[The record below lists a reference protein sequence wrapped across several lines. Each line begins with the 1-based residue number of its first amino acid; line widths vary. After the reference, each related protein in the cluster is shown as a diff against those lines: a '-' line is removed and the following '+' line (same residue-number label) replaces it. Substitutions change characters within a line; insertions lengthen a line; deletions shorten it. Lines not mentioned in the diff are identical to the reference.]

1 VNVSIFSGSLNFM
14 RHLTAVLLSAMALY
28 ATPQLRLSTSTVGPL
43 NIAVGA
49 NGAAQT
55 VMTSNIGDGT
65 LSLSASANVSWITAS
80 IVGANVQ
87 IALSTSTLPQGIATG
102 IVTVTAPGA
111 IDSPQTIAVTVM
123 MGGGVPAS
131 LNFYLPP
138 GGSASTAFVASS
150 QLNANAANPSGG
162 LTLALVA
169 EGGGSFSTT
178 ASYQVTAT
186 APAATTPETSYTGHI
201 TVTSSAFQP
210 DVKTVPVTVNVTA
223 MPIGVLVQPSIQFN
237 VGQGAA
243 PVIKWIQL
251 GNAGESAVSI
261 TGATVST
268 TASTGAAWLTTSLN
282 GPCLVAGV
290 GACVVATGD
299 PTGLAPGKYTA
310 TIAIASNAKN
320 GPFNVPV
327 EMDVLA
333 AAGPTS
339 YYQGVVDNA
348 VYQLGATIA
357 PGELVAV
364 RGEQFTTGAPMSAQS
379 LPLGTSLG
387 GATVYV
393 NGNAAPTYYVAAS
406 HVENQGGQI
415 TFQVPYSVPAGQ
427 ATIRVDRNDSGTV
440 QTGNTISVQVASS
453 APRLLQFALNSS
465 GASITAA
472 AITSTDNI
480 VTENPVGTEYAIAT
494 FPDGATFPIPT
505 TAGLASRP
513 ATAGDTLVFYG
524 LGFGQTS
531 PPATEGV
538 AISGMTAIANCTMV
552 FETVVLP
559 GAPDITSTP
568 AYCGLTPGSVGLYQV
583 NVTVPVGTPTGV
595 AVPVYLTIGTIV
607 SNSVAIAVQ

>member
-1 VNVSIFSGSLNFM
+1 M
-14 RHLTAVLLSAMALY
+14 RHLIAVLASAMALF
-28 ATPQLRLSTSTVGPL
+28 ATPQLRLTTTTVGPL

-49 NGAAQT
+49 NGVTQT
-55 VMTSNIGDGT
+55 VSTSNIGDGT
-65 LSLSASANVSWITAS
+65 LTLSASANVAWIAAS

-87 IALSTSTLPQGIATG
+87 IALNTSTLPQGIATG
-102 IVTVTAPGA
+102 IVTVTSPNA

-123 MGGGVPAS
+123 MGGGVPSS
-131 LNFYLPP
+131 LNVYVPP
-138 GGSASTAFVASS
+138 GGSSSTVFVASS
-150 QLNANAANPSGG
+150 GLNPTVTNPAGG
-162 LTLALVA
+162 PTLAVVS
-169 EGGGSFSTT
+169 EGGFSFATT
-178 ASYQVTAT
+178 ASYQVNVT
-186 APAATTPETSYTGHI
+186 APATTTPETSYSGHI
-201 TVTSSAFQP
+201 TVLSSPFLA

-237 VGQGAA
+237 VGQTAA
-243 PVIKWIQL
+243 PVSKWIQL
-251 GNAGESAVSI
+251 GNAGQIAVAI

-268 TASTGAAWLTTSLN
+268 TAAAGAAWLTASIN

-290 GACVVATGD
+290 GACVVATGN
-299 PTGLAPGKYTA
+299 PSGLAPGKYTA
-310 TIAIASNAKN
+310 TIAITGSSKN

-327 EMDVLA
+327 EMDVVA
-333 AAGPTS
+333 TGAPMS
-339 YYQGVVDNA
+339 YPQGVVDNA
-348 VYQLGATIA
+348 IYQLGATIA

-364 RGEQFTTGAPMSAQS
+364 RGEQFTNGAPVSAQS

-393 NGNAAPTYYVAAS
+393 NGSAAPTYYVAAS

-415 TFQVPYSVPAGQ
+415 TFQVPYGTPSGQ
-427 ATIRVDRNDSGTV
+427 ATIRVDRSDSGTV
-440 QTGNTISVQVASS
+440 ETGNTISVQVAPSE
-453 APRLLQFALNSS
+453 PRLLQFALNTT
-465 GASITAA
+465 GASITPTAISTAA
-472 AITSTDNI
+472 NI

-538 AISGMTAIANCTMV
+538 AVQGMTTIANCLMV
-552 FETVVLP
+552 FGTSVLP
-559 GAPDITSTP
+559 GVPNITSTP
-568 AYCGLTPGSVGLYQV
+568 GYCGLTPGSVGLYQV
-583 NVTVPVGTPTGV
+583 NVTVPVGTPKGS
-595 AVPVYLTIGTIV
+595 AVPVFLTIGTAT

>member
-1 VNVSIFSGSLNFM
+1 
-14 RHLTAVLLSAMALY
+14 MALY

-49 NGAAQT
+49 TGATQT

-65 LSLSASANVSWITAS
+65 LTLSATANVPWITAT
-80 IVGANVQ
+80 IVGTNVQ
-87 IALSTSTLPQGIATG
+87 IALNTSTLVQGIATG
-102 IVTVTAPGA
+102 IVTVTAAGA
-111 IDSPQTIAVTVM
+111 IDSPQTIAVTVQ
-123 MGGGVPAS
+123 MGGGVPPA
-131 LNFYLPP
+131 LNLYLPP
-138 GGSASTAFVASS
+138 GGSTTTTFVASS
-150 QLNANAANPSGG
+150 QLNASTINPTGG
-162 LTLALVA
+162 LTLAIVA
-169 EGGGSFSTT
+169 EGGGSFATT

-186 APAATTPETSYTGHI
+186 APASTTPETSYSGKI
-201 TVTSSAFQP
+201 NVTSSGFQP

-223 MPIGVLVQPSIQFN
+223 EPIGVLVQPSIRFS
-237 VGQGAA
+237 VGQSAA
-243 PVIKWIQL
+243 AVSKWIQL
-251 GNAGESAVSI
+251 GNAGLSAVSI

-268 TASTGAAWLTTSLN
+268 TASAGAAWLTTSLN

-290 GACVVATGD
+290 GACVVATGN
-299 PTGLAPGKYTA
+299 PSGLAPGAYTA

-327 EMDVLA
+327 EMDVVA
-333 AAGPTS
+333 TGAPAS
-339 YYQGVVDNA
+339 FYQGVVDNA
-348 VYQLGATIA
+348 IYQLGATIA

-364 RGEQFTTGAPMSAQS
+364 RGEQYTLGAQVSAQS
-379 LPLGTSLG
+379 LPLGTTLG

-393 NGNAAPTYYVAAS
+393 NGNAAPTYYVASS

-415 TFQVPYSVPAGQ
+415 TFQVPYATPAGQ
-427 ATIRVDRNDSGTV
+427 ATIRVDRNDNGTV

-465 GASITAA
+465 GASIAPTAV
-472 AITSTDNI
+472 TTTDNI
-480 VTENPVGTEYAIAT
+480 ITENPVGTEYAIAT
-494 FPDGATFPIPT
+494 FPDGVTFPIPT

-538 AISGMTAIANCTMV
+538 AISGTTTIANCSMV
-552 FETVVLP
+552 FETIVLP
-559 GAPDITSTP
+559 GVPNIASTP

-583 NVTVPVGTPTGV
+583 NVTVPSGTPKGS
-595 AVPVYLTIGTIV
+595 AVPVYLTIGAAN
-607 SNSVAIAVQ
+607 SNSVNIAVQ

>member
-1 VNVSIFSGSLNFM
+1 M
-14 RHLTAVLLSAMALY
+14 RHLTAVLLSAVALY
-28 ATPQLRLSTSTVGPL
+28 ATPQLRLSTSSVGPL
-43 NIAVGA
+43 EIAVGS

-55 VMTSNIGDGT
+55 VMTTNIGDGA
-65 LSLSASANVSWITAS
+65 LSLTATANVSWITAS
-80 IVGANVQ
+80 IVGSNIQ
-87 IALSTSTLPQGIATG
+87 IASNTSSLPQGIATG
-102 IVTVTAPGA
+102 IVTVTAAGA
-111 IDSPQTIAVTVM
+111 IDSPQTIVVTVM

-138 GGSASTAFVASS
+138 GGSTSTVFVASS
-150 QLNANAANPSGG
+150 QLNANATNPSGG
-162 LTLALVA
+162 LTLAVVA
-169 EGGGSFSTT
+169 EGGGSFATT
-178 ASYQVTAT
+178 ASYLVTAT
-186 APAATTPETSYTGHI
+186 APASTTPETSYTGHI

-243 PVIKWIQL
+243 PVSKWIQL

-268 TASTGAAWLTTSLN
+268 TASSGAAWLTTSLN

-310 TIAIASNAKN
+310 TIAIAGNAKN

-333 AAGPTS
+333 TGAPMS

-348 VYQLGATIA
+348 IYQLGATIA

-364 RGEQFTTGAPMSAQS
+364 RGEQFTLGAPVSAPPP
-379 LPLGTSLG
+379 PLGTSLG
-387 GATVYV
+387 GATVYM
-393 NGNAAPTYYVAAS
+393 NGNAVPTYYVAAS

-440 QTGNTISVQVASS
+440 QTGNTISVQVANS

-465 GASITAA
+465 GASITAT
-472 AITSTDNI
+472 AIPSTDNI
-480 VTENPVGTEYAIAT
+480 VTENPVGTEYASAT
-494 FPDGATFPIPT
+494 FPDGVTFPIPT

-538 AISGMTAIANCTMV
+538 EVSGLTAIANCTMV

-559 GAPDITSTP
+559 GAPNITSTP
-568 AYCGLTPGSVGLYQV
+568 SYCGLAPGWVGLYQV
-583 NVTVPVGTPTGV
+583 NVTVPAGTPTGN
-595 AVPVYLTIGTIV
+595 AVPVYLTIGTAT

>member
-1 VNVSIFSGSLNFM
+1 M
-14 RHLTAVLLSAMALY
+14 RHLTAVLLSAVALY

-43 NIAVGA
+43 NIAVGS
-49 NGAAQT
+49 NGVTQT

-65 LSLSASANVSWITAS
+65 LSLTASANVSWIAPTIAGTN
-80 IVGANVQ
+80 IQ
-87 IALSTSTLPQGIATG
+87 IGLNTSSLPQGIATG
-102 IVTVTAPGA
+102 IITVTASGA
-111 IDSPQTIAVTVM
+111 IDAPQTIVVTVM

-138 GGSASTAFVASS
+138 GGSTSTTFVASS
-150 QLNANAANPSGG
+150 QLNATSTNPTGG
-162 LTLALVA
+162 LTLAVVA
-169 EGGGSFSTT
+169 EGGGSFATT

-186 APAATTPETSYTGHI
+186 APASTTPETSYTGHI
-201 TVTSSAFQP
+201 TVTSSGFQP

-243 PVIKWIQL
+243 PVSKWIQL
-251 GNAGESAVSI
+251 GNAGASAVAI

-268 TASTGAAWLTTSLN
+268 TASTGAAWLTTTLN

-333 AAGPTS
+333 TGGPMS

-348 VYQLGATIA
+348 LYQLGATIA

-364 RGEQFTTGAPMSAQS
+364 RGEQFTTGTPMSAPS

-393 NGNAAPTYYVAAS
+393 NGNAAQTYYVAAS

-440 QTGNTISVQVASS
+440 QTGNTISVQVANS

-472 AITSTDNI
+472 AVTSTDNI

-494 FPDGATFPIPT
+494 FPDGVTFPIPT
-505 TAGLASRP
+505 TTGLASRP
-513 ATAGDTLVFYG
+513 ATFGDTLVFYG

-538 AISGMTAIANCTMV
+538 AISGTTTIANCTMV

-559 GAPDITSTP
+559 GAPNITSTP

-583 NVTVPVGTPTGV
+583 NVTVPTGTPTGN
-595 AVPVYLTIGTIV
+595 AVPVYLTIGSAT

>member
-1 VNVSIFSGSLNFM
+1 M
-14 RHLTAVLLSAMALY
+14 RHLTAVLLSAVALY

-43 NIAVGA
+43 NIALGS
-49 NGAAQT
+49 NGSTQT
-55 VMTSNIGDGT
+55 VVTSNIGDGS
-65 LSLSASANVSWITAS
+65 LALSASANLSWIAPTIA
-80 IVGANVQ
+80 GANVQ
-87 IALSTSTLPQGIATG
+87 IALNTSSLPQGIATG
-102 IVTVTAPGA
+102 IVTVTAAGA
-111 IDSPQTIAVTVM
+111 IDSPQTIVVTVM
-123 MGGGVPAS
+123 MGGGVPAA

-138 GGSASTAFVASS
+138 GGSTSTVFVASS
-150 QLNANAANPSGG
+150 QLNANATNPSGG
-162 LTLALVA
+162 LTLSVVA
-169 EGGGSFSTT
+169 EGGGSFATT

-201 TVTSSAFQP
+201 SVTSSAFQP

-223 MPIGVLVQPSIQFN
+223 MPIGVLVQPAIQFN

-243 PVIKWIQL
+243 AVSKWIQL
-251 GNAGESAVSI
+251 GNAGQSAVSI

-333 AAGPTS
+333 TAAPLS

-348 VYQLGATIA
+348 IYQLGATIA

-364 RGEQFTTGAPMSAQS
+364 RGEQFTTGAPVSAQS
-379 LPLGTSLG
+379 LPLGASLG

-415 TFQVPYSVPAGQ
+415 TFQVPYSVPSGQ
-427 ATIRVDRNDSGTV
+427 ATIRVDRNDNGTV
-440 QTGNTISVQVASS
+440 ETGNTISVQVLNG

-465 GASITAA
+465 GASISPTSV
-472 AITSTDNI
+472 TSTDNI

-538 AISGMTAIANCTMV
+538 GISGTTTIANCAMV
-552 FETVVLP
+552 FGTSVLP
-559 GAPDITSTP
+559 GVPNITATP

-583 NVTVPVGTPTGV
+583 NVTVPAGTPNGNT
-595 AVPVYLTIGTIV
+595 VPVYLTIGTTI
-607 SNSVAIAVQ
+607 SNAVAIAVQ

>member
-1 VNVSIFSGSLNFM
+1 M
-14 RHLTAVLLSAMALY
+14 RHLTAVLLSAVALY

-49 NGAAQT
+49 NGTTQT
-55 VMTSNIGDGT
+55 VTTSNIGDGSLT
-65 LSLSASANVSWITAS
+65 LSATANVPWITAT
-80 IVGANVQ
+80 IVGTNVQ
-87 IALSTSTLPQGIATG
+87 IALNTSALAQGIATG
-102 IVTVTAPGA
+102 LVTVTATGA
-111 IDSPQTIAVTVM
+111 IDSPQTIAVTVQ
-123 MGGGVPAS
+123 MGGGVPAA
-131 LNFYLPP
+131 LNLYVPP
-138 GGSASTAFVASS
+138 GGSTTTTFVASN
-150 QLNANAANPSGG
+150 QLNASTINPPGG
-162 LTLALVA
+162 LTLAIVA
-169 EGGGSFSTT
+169 EGGGSFATT

-186 APAATTPETSYTGHI
+186 APASTTPETSYSGKI
-201 TVTSSAFQP
+201 NVAASGFQP

-223 MPIGVLVQPSIQFN
+223 MPIGVLVQPSIQFS
-237 VGQGAA
+237 VGATAA
-243 PVIKWIQL
+243 PVSKWIQL
-251 GNAGESAVSI
+251 GNAGQSAVSI

-268 TASTGAAWLTTSLN
+268 TAAAGAAWLTTSLN

-290 GACVVATGD
+290 GACVVATGN
-299 PTGLAPGKYTA
+299 PSGLAPGAYTA

-327 EMDVLA
+327 EMDVVA
-333 AAGPTS
+333 TGAPAS
-339 YYQGVVDNA
+339 FYQGVVDNA
-348 VYQLGATIA
+348 IYQLGATIA

-364 RGEQFTTGAPMSAQS
+364 RGEQFTLGAPVSAQS

-393 NGNAAPTYYVAAS
+393 NGNAAPTYYVASS

-415 TFQVPYSVPAGQ
+415 TFQVPYGTPAGQ
-427 ATIRVDRNDSGTV
+427 ATIRVDRSDSGTV

-453 APRLLQFALNSS
+453 APRLLEFALNSS
-465 GASITAA
+465 GASITATA
-472 AITSTDNI
+472 VTSTDNI

-494 FPDGATFPIPT
+494 FPDGVTFPVPT
-505 TAGLASRP
+505 TAGLTSRP

-538 AISGMTAIANCTMV
+538 AISGTTTIANCVMV

-559 GAPDITSTP
+559 GAPNITSTP

-583 NVTVPVGTPTGV
+583 NVTVPSGTPKGS
-595 AVPVYLTIGTIV
+595 AVPVYLTIGTAT
-607 SNSVAIAVQ
+607 SNSVNIAVQ